1 MPIPEHAGASPEV
14 PARTRERTRRALVTG
29 VGGQDGSLLAEL
41 LLEQGYEVIG
51 AVRRAP
57 AEYENLAG
65 VRDRIELIQA
75 DLLDQ
80 LSLVEALQAHR
91 PSEVYNLASP
101 SFVPLSWRQPVL
113 TAEFAAVGVTALLEA
128 IRHVHLGIR
137 FYQASSS
144 EIFGEPAE
152 TPQTERTPLSPVTP
166 YGVAKAY
173 GHFMVGGY
181 RRRYGLHGSCGILY
195 NHESPRRPADF
206 LPSKVARGAAA
217 IAAGLQSD
225 LWLGDLEARR
235 DWGFAGDYVRAM
247 WLILQQDEP
256 GDYVIA
262 SGETHSVGE
271 LVECA
276 FARVGLD
283 WREYVHIDESLKRGT
298 AELHDL
304 VGDPAK
310 ARERLGWERSVDFEG
325 LVGMLVDAEL
335 DRLRDAQALS
345 SR

>member
-1 MPIPEHAGASPEV
+1 LI
-14 PARTRERTRRALVTG
+14 TG

-41 LLEQGYEVIG
+41 LLDDGYEVIG
-51 AVRRAP
+51 VVRRAP
-57 AEYENLAG
+57 ADYENLAG
-65 VRDRIELIQA
+65 VRERLELIQA

-80 LSLVEALQAHR
+80 LSLVQALEEHR
-91 PSEVYNLASP
+91 PTEVYNLASP

-113 TAEFAAVGVTALLEA
+113 TAEFAAVGVTAMLEA
-128 IRHVHLGIR
+128 IRHVDLGIR

-152 TPQTERTPLSPVTP
+152 TPQTEETPLSPVTP

-173 GHFMVGGY
+173 GHFMVGSY

-195 NHESPRRPADF
+195 NHESPRRPVEF

-217 IAAGLQSD
+217 ISLGLEGE

-235 DWGFAGDYVRAM
+235 DWGYAADYVRAM
-247 WLILQQDEP
+247 CLMLRQDEP

-262 SGETHSVGE
+262 TGTTHSVGE

-276 FARVGLD
+276 FGRVGLD
-283 WREYVHIDESLKRGT
+283 WREYVHIDESLKRGK
-298 AELHDL
+298 AELHRL
-304 VGDPAK
+304 VGDPAR
-310 ARERLGWERSVDFEG
+310 AQARLGWQRSVEFEE
-325 LVGMLVDAEL
+325 LVGLLVDAEL
-335 DRLRDAQALS
+335 ERLSTASAGRT
-345 SR
+345 R